1 MMKNT
6 MLRRGSKFYYK
17 SFPYL
22 FYKVVR
28 VYKIDGNL
36 MLVDL
41 DVYSAKDGK
50 RIYPINKTWFG
61 RSNSSIVILNNGASL
76 E

>member
-17 SFPYL
+17 SFPYI

-36 MLVDL
+36 MLCDL

-50 RIYPINKTWFG
+50 RICPINKTWFG
-61 RSNSSIVILNNGASL
+61 RSNYSIVILGASL
-76 E
+76 K